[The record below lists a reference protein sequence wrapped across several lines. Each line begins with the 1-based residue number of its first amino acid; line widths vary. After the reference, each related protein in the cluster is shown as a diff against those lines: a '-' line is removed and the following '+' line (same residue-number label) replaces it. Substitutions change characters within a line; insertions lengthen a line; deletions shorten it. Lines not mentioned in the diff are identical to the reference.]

1 MHDNELIKILRQDP
15 NEGMRLLMRQYT
27 GLVCA
32 VVRGK
37 FSPYGM
43 LCEEDTEE
51 CVSDVFCEFYK
62 NLDKFNSERGSV
74 KTLLCTIAA
83 HKSLDLARNRAAK
96 VQPLSIED
104 EEMFLQFADDFLVDE
119 ELVTAELRERLMQ
132 EINALGEPDR
142 EIIVRKFFFCEP
154 SKSIAERL
162 SLTATNVDT
171 RTHRALKKLREKLEG

>member
-104 EEMFLQFADDFLVDE
+104 EEMFLQF
-119 ELVTAELRERLMQ
+119 
-132 EINALGEPDR
+132 EPDR